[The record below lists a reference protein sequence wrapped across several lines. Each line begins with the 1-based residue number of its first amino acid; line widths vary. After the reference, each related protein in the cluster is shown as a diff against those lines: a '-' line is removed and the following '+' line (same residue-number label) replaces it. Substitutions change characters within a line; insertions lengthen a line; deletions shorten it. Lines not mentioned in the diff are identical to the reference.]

1 MITNITKKL
10 IADARYIASVLDIP
24 AELSPEQ
31 KSVLSPILKDL
42 ALQIIRTDNV
52 CDNLRAEIQ
61 RRRDQNL
68 DKSNVGLEL
77 DDKSNLRS
85 RIRFL
90 EKEREGWERER
101 KQLTKKIEELTE
113 RKDTYKLALRDLFE
127 VTSAICGEECCDYG
141 HSDVIARCGL
151 IAENKRKCHFA
162 SVNKQSG
169 IAMCKLHGVFCN
181 EGRFPACKGGCTL
194 FPGED
199 L

>member
-1 MITNITKKL
+1 MITNDTKKL

-31 KSVLSPILKDL
+31 KKILSPVLKDL
-42 ALQIIRTDNV
+42 ALQVVRTDNV

-68 DKSNVGLEL
+68 DNAGIVLE
-77 DDKSNLRS
+77 DKANLRS

-90 EKEREGWERER
+90 EKERENWERER
-101 KQLTKKIEELTE
+101 KQLTKKISELTE
-113 RKDTYKLALRDLFE
+113 RKDAYKLALRDLFE

-141 HSDVIARCGL
+141 HGDVIARCGL

-162 SVNKQSG
+162 EVNKQSG
-169 IAMCKLHGVFCN
+169 IVMCKLHGVFCN
-181 EGRFPACKGGCTL
+181 EGKFPACKGGCTL

>member
-1 MITNITKKL
+1 MITNSTKKL

-127 VTSAICGEECCDYG
+127 VTSAIFG
-141 HSDVIARCGL
+141 
-151 IAENKRKCHFA
+151 
-162 SVNKQSG
+162 
-169 IAMCKLHGVFCN
+169 
-181 EGRFPACKGGCTL
+181 
-194 FPGED
+194 
-199 L
+199 